1 MVNIIVTRKVTL
13 KNYIQSIF
21 HISNQLINQR
31 MDRGNIPAH
40 TDINKADLKLPTSMI
55 DQCSL
60 KQQGQIKLYLL
71 QYRIQHLASL
81 LYNVQDKEMG

>member
-1 MVNIIVTRKVTL
+1 LSTVDIIVTRKGTG

-31 MDRGNIPAH
+31 LDRGNVPAH
-40 TDINKADLKLPTSMI
+40 TDMHNEDWNLPKTVI
-55 DQCSL
+55 DQCNL

-71 QYRIQHLASL
+71 KYGI
-81 LYNVQDKEMG
+81 